1 MENNSPVLRNFPN
14 EKSRKTYLNRIMNSS
29 FSSKKENIL
38 KMNAPNEIEMK
49 PNRVQEVEV
58 GSGKSDPVDS
68 SPIYTQAI
76 LENEFSPRLI
86 EADGQIIMEEG
97 N

>member
-1 MENNSPVLRNFPN
+1 
-14 EKSRKTYLNRIMNSS
+14 
-29 FSSKKENIL
+29 
-38 KMNAPNEIEMK
+38 MK